1 MKKIRN
7 VLIAIAVF
15 SSLSVAAFASTNS
28 GDSSAPAASDSA
40 TNSGDSSAP
49 ASSDSATS
57 SDSKE
62 ESKTE
67 SKPATDDKNTGSK
80 PATEDK
86 NTNNKE
92 DNVDTG
98 IGGIAA
104 VAGVV
109 TLAGAALAISRK
121 RK

>member
-15 SSLSVAAFASTNS
+15 SSLSVAAFASTESAAGGDKTTEANNDS
-28 GDSSAPAASDSA
+28 GKGTEDSGTKA
-40 TNSGDSSAP
+40 
-49 ASSDSATS
+49 
-57 SDSKE
+57 
-62 ESKTE
+62 
-67 SKPATDDKNTGSK
+67 

-86 NTNNKE
+86 NTGSNKE

>member
-15 SSLSVAAFASTNS
+15 SSLSVAAFASTES
-28 GDSSAPAASDSA
+28 AAGGDK
-40 TNSGDSSAP
+40 T
-49 ASSDSATS
+49 
-57 SDSKE
+57 
-62 ESKTE
+62 TE
-67 SKPATDDKNTGSK
+67 SNNDSGKGTEDSGTKP

-86 NTNNKE
+86 NTGSNKE
-92 DNVDTG
+92 NVDTG